1 MIRAVAPPGESAPAV
16 AGAAEEQGG
25 EQIPVFAPLLE
36 AEELEAAR
44 AALELGWLGMGSY
57 VAEFES
63 AIAELLEAPERH
75 VAAVSTGHAA
85 LHLALLLAGVGP
97 GDEVITPS
105 FNNVADFQ
113 AILATGAEPVLC
125 DVDDRTLCID
135 VEKAAQ
141 LVGPA
146 TKAVIATD
154 YACML
159 CDHAALGELAER
171 HGLRIV
177 HDAAHSIGSRHE
189 GRPVGSFSDLAMFSF
204 DPVKTV
210 TSIDGGALVVQTE
223 EELRRVHEMRLI
235 GMGQPPQQMYRNER
249 AWTYD
254 VARLGFR
261 YHLANL
267 HAAIGVAQLA
277 KLPRIAEAR
286 RDACRTYNA
295 GFADL
300 DGLRTPATDFP
311 DEIVPFLY
319 YVRVPAERRDGF
331 RDHLAERGV
340 DTGVHWQPGHWFTLL
355 RDCRRGDLSVTER
368 VGEEIVSL
376 PLRSEADAATVD
388 RVVSAVRSF
397 FGQRG

>member
-1 MIRAVAPPGESAPAV
+1 MSRSAPAPHGRKPV
-16 AGAAEEQGG
+16 VSAVGGAPDEDHL
-25 EQIPVFAPLLE
+25 PVFSPLLE

-44 AALELGWLGMGSY
+44 EALELGWLGMGSY
-57 VAEFES
+57 VAQFERD
-63 AIAELLEAPERH
+63 IAQLLEAPDRY

-97 GDEVITPS
+97 GDEVLTPS

-125 DVDDRTLCID
+125 DVDDRSLCID
-135 VEKAAQ
+135 VDRAAE

-159 CDHAALGELAER
+159 CDHAAVGALADR
-171 HGLRIV
+171 HGLRVV
-177 HDAAHSIGSRHE
+177 HDAAHSIGSRSD
-189 GRPVGSFSDLAMFSF
+189 GRPVGGFSDLAMFSF

-210 TSIDGGALVVQTE
+210 TAIDGGALVVRSE
-223 EELRRVHEMRLI
+223 EELERVHEMRLI
-235 GMGQPPQQMYRNER
+235 GMGQPAEQMYRNRR

-267 HAAIGVAQLA
+267 HAAIGVAQLR
-277 KLPRIAEAR
+277 KLPRIAAAR
-286 RDACRTYNA
+286 RDACRAYKA
-295 GFADL
+295 RFADL
-300 DGLRTPATDFP
+300 DDVRTPATDFP
-311 DEIVPFLY
+311 DDVVPFLY
-319 YVRVPAERRDGF
+319 YIRVPASVRAGL
-331 RDHLAERGV
+331 RDHLHGLGI

-355 RDCRRGDLSVTER
+355 SACRRGDLSVTDR
-368 VGEEIVSL
+368 VGEEILTL
-376 PLRSEADAATVD
+376 PLRSEQDPGTVERVAAG
-388 RVVSAVRSF
+388 VRSF
-397 FGQRG
+397 FGKRD